1 VKKLGLIVN
10 PTAGLGGAVGLKGSD
25 GLAIQAQAR
34 ALGAVPM
41 AQERA
46 REALQELASLR
57 EEIQLVTYPGEMG
70 ASAALACGFTP
81 VVIGQIKPGQ
91 TTGTDTQQA
100 ARAMQQMGVA
110 LILFAGG
117 DGTARDIYQGL
128 EIATAA
134 VEAVPV
140 LGIPAGVKI
149 HSAVFATHPRSA
161 GELARLYLQGR
172 ISRLREAEVMD
183 IDEEAL
189 RQGTVSA
196 SLYGYLEIP
205 FQRRL
210 VQNMKSGSPAGEQA
224 SLSAIAQTV
233 IDQMQP
239 GRLVILGPGTTTRAV
254 TDHLGLPKTLIGVDV
269 LLDGKLIAADANEK
283 DLLALL
289 DNYPA
294 QIVITPIGGQG
305 YLFGRGN
312 QQISPAVIR
321 RVGVEHILVISAP
334 NKIVAL
340 GGRPLLVDSGDTD
353 LDRLLAGYTRII
365 TGYNEQMVYKVSN

>member
-1 VKKLGLIVN
+1 MKKLGLIVN
-10 PTAGLGGAVGLKGSD
+10 PAAGLGGAVGLKGSD

-34 ALGAVPM
+34 ALGAVPKV
-41 AQERA
+41 QERA
-46 REALQELASLR
+46 RKALQELASLR
-57 EEIQLVTYPGEMG
+57 EAIQLVTYPGEMG
-70 ASAALACGFTP
+70 ADVALACGFTP
-81 VVIGQIKPGQ
+81 LVIGQIKPGQ

-100 ARAMQQMGVA
+100 ARAMQQMGVS

-117 DGTARDIYQGL
+117 DGTARDIHQGL
-128 EIATAA
+128 DTAVAAA
-134 VEAVPV
+134 VVPV

-172 ISRLREAEVMD
+172 TSRLREAEVMD

-189 RQGTVSA
+189 RQGIVSA
-196 SLYGYLEIP
+196 SLYGYLKIP

-210 VQNMKSGSPAGEQA
+210 VQNMKSGSPAGEQT
-224 SLSAIAQTV
+224 SISAIAQAV

-239 GRLVILGPGTTTRAV
+239 GRLLILGPGTTTRAV
-254 TDHLGLPKTLIGVDV
+254 TDRLGLAKTLIGVDV
-269 LLDGKLIAADANEK
+269 LLDGKLITADANEK

-289 DNYPA
+289 DYHPA

-334 NKIVAL
+334 QKIVAL
-340 GGRPLLVDSGDTD
+340 DGRPLLVDSGDTE
-353 LDRLLAGYTRII
+353 LDQLLAGYSRVI
-365 TGYNEQMVYKVSN
+365 TGYNEQVIYKVSN